1 MPVTVTS
8 ITAND
13 LPGIERQYRE
23 GLVIQN
29 CDNPPLEVAN
39 LVNQTFTHGGILLG
53 KREFQKVM
61 VFQNEGRTNLLFPF
75 FQIEL
80 DRAKLA
86 MWQVMTH
93 KTCHSVFLT
102 DYNRGKRSIL
112 GEKW

>member
-1 MPVTVTS
+1 MAITVTS

-13 LPGIERQYRE
+13 LPGIEQQYGE

-29 CDNPPLEVAN
+29 CDESPLEVAN

-53 KREFQKVM
+53 EREFQRVM
-61 VFQNEGRTNLLFPF
+61 VFQNEGRTNLLLPF
-75 FQIEL
+75 FQVEL
-80 DRAKLA
+80 ERAKLV
-86 MWQVMTH
+86 MWQFMTY
-93 KTCHSVFLT
+93 KACHSVFLT